1 MDKIIKIFARAIL
14 DSRGNPTVEVDLF
27 SKNEMARASV
37 PSGAST
43 GKHEAFEIRDGGRR
57 YMGKGV
63 QKSVNNINK
72 ILSKELIGLNVFD
85 QRKIDN
91 LMINIDGTEN
101 KSNLGANSI
110 LPISIAASKLAA
122 KINNQQLFEY
132 LSLFNSNSQFT
143 LPLPLMNILNGGA
156 HADNKV
162 DIQEFMIIPIGNDFR
177 ESLRIGVEIFHN
189 LRQVLKEKGYST
201 NVGDEGGFAP
211 NLSSNEEA
219 LDLILNSINK
229 SGYSAGENVFLAIDA
244 AASEFYENKTYTF
257 SNGKKLSSTEMVD
270 FWIDLVNK
278 FPIISIEDAF
288 HEDDWD
294 SWSLLTKKIGE
305 KIQLVGDDLFVTN
318 CNRLQRGII
327 DKSANSILIKVN
339 QIGTLSETI
348 DCINLAHK
356 NNFSTIMSH
365 RSGETEDNYIADLSV
380 AFSCGQIKTGSSSRS
395 DRVSKYNQLL
405 RIEEKLASNAIFLG
419 KNTNIIKRWKD

>member
-1 MDKIIKIFARAIL
+1 M
-14 DSRGNPTVEVDLF
+14 VD
-27 SKNEMARASV
+27 E
-37 PSGAST
+37 GIW
-43 GKHEAFEIRDGGRR
+43 E
-57 YMGKGV
+57 GV

-278 FPIISIEDAF
+278 FPIISIEDAS

>member
-1 MDKIIKIFARAIL
+1 
-14 DSRGNPTVEVDLF
+14 
-27 SKNEMARASV
+27 
-37 PSGAST
+37 
-43 GKHEAFEIRDGGRR
+43 
-57 YMGKGV
+57 
-63 QKSVNNINK
+63 
-72 ILSKELIGLNVFD
+72 
-85 QRKIDN
+85 
-91 LMINIDGTEN
+91 
-101 KSNLGANSI
+101 
-110 LPISIAASKLAA
+110 
-122 KINNQQLFEY
+122 
-132 LSLFNSNSQFT
+132 
-143 LPLPLMNILNGGA
+143 
-156 HADNKV
+156 
-162 DIQEFMIIPIGNDFR
+162 
-177 ESLRIGVEIFHN
+177 
-189 LRQVLKEKGYST
+189 
-201 NVGDEGGFAP
+201 
-211 NLSSNEEA
+211 
-219 LDLILNSINK
+219 
-229 SGYSAGENVFLAIDA
+229 
-244 AASEFYENKTYTF
+244 
-257 SNGKKLSSTEMVD
+257 MVD

>member
-1 MDKIIKIFARAIL
+1 
-14 DSRGNPTVEVDLF
+14 
-27 SKNEMARASV
+27 
-37 PSGAST
+37 
-43 GKHEAFEIRDGGRR
+43 
-57 YMGKGV
+57 
-63 QKSVNNINK
+63 
-72 ILSKELIGLNVFD
+72 
-85 QRKIDN
+85 
-91 LMINIDGTEN
+91 MINIDGTEN

-132 LSLFNSNSQFT
+132 LSLFNSNSKYT

-162 DIQEFMIIPIGNDFR
+162 DIQEFMIVPIGNNFR

-257 SNGKKLSSTEMVD
+257 SNGKKLSSTEIVD
-270 FWIDLVNK
+270 LD
-278 FPIISIEDAF
+278 
-288 HEDDWD
+288 
-294 SWSLLTKKIGE
+294 
-305 KIQLVGDDLFVTN
+305 
-318 CNRLQRGII
+318 
-327 DKSANSILIKVN
+327 
-339 QIGTLSETI
+339 
-348 DCINLAHK
+348 
-356 NNFSTIMSH
+356 
-365 RSGETEDNYIADLSV
+365 
-380 AFSCGQIKTGSSSRS
+380 
-395 DRVSKYNQLL
+395 
-405 RIEEKLASNAIFLG
+405 
-419 KNTNIIKRWKD
+419 

>member
-1 MDKIIKIFARAIL
+1 MPRIKDIIARQII
-14 DSRGNPTVEVDLF
+14 DSRGNPTVEVDVLTDLGF
-27 SKNEMARASV
+27 SGRAAA

-43 GKHEAFEIRDGGRR
+43 GMHEAIEIRDNQAKFCG
-57 YMGKGV
+57 
-63 QKSVNNINK
+63 KSVFNAVNHVNSIIK
-72 ILSKELIGLNVFD
+72 PALLNSSIFQQDVVD
-85 QRKIDN
+85 HI
-91 LMINIDGTEN
+91 MISLDGTGN
-101 KSNLGANSI
+101 KSKLGANAI
-110 LPISIAASKLAA
+110 LPVSLAVAKAAAA
-122 KINNQQLFEY
+122 EKKIGLYEY
-132 LSLFNSNSQFT
+132 LSNGHFV
-143 LPLPLMNILNGGA
+143 LPVPMMNILNGGA
-156 HADNKV
+156 HADNKI
-162 DIQEFMIIPIGNDFR
+162 DIQEFMIIPVSPNSFSKALQMGVEVFH
-177 ESLRIGVEIFHN
+177 SLRRI
-189 LRQVLKEKGYST
+189 LKEKKLST

>member
-1 MDKIIKIFARAIL
+1 MDKIVKIFAREIL
-14 DSRGNPTVEVDLF
+14 DSRGNPTIEVDVF
-27 SKNEMARASV
+27 SEKNMARASV

-43 GKHEAFEIRDGGRR
+43 GKYEAFEIRDGGSRFLGR
-57 YMGKGV
+57 GV
-63 QKSVNNINK
+63 QKSVNNINN

-91 LMINIDGTEN
+91 LMINLDGTEN

-110 LPISIAASKLAA
+110 LPISIGISKLAA
-122 KINNQQLFEY
+122 KINNQELFEY
-132 LSLFNSNSQFT
+132 LNLYKSKKTFT

-156 HADNKV
+156 HADNLV
-162 DIQEFMIIPIGNDFR
+162 DIQEFMIIPVGKTFS
-177 ESLRIGVEIFHN
+177 ESLRMGVEIFHN
-189 LRQVLKEKGYST
+189 LREVLKEKGFST

-219 LDLILNSINK
+219 LDLILISIKK
-229 SGYSAGENVFLAIDA
+229 SGYIAGEDIFLAIDA
-244 AASEFYENKTYTF
+244 AASEFYINDKYVFNNE
-257 SNGKKLSSTEMVD
+257 KKLSSIEMVD
-270 FWIDLVNK
+270 FWIDLVNR
-278 FPIISIEDAF
+278 FPIVSIEDAF
-288 HEDDWD
+288 HEDDWK
-294 SWSLLTKKIGE
+294 SWGLLTEKLGK

-318 CNRLQRGII
+318 CNRLQKGII

-356 NNFSTIMSH
+356 NNFNTIMSH

-395 DRVSKYNQLL
+395 DRISKYNQLL
-405 RIEEKLASNAIFLG
+405 RIEEKLASKAMFLG
-419 KNTNIIKRWKD
+419 KNTNIIERWKH